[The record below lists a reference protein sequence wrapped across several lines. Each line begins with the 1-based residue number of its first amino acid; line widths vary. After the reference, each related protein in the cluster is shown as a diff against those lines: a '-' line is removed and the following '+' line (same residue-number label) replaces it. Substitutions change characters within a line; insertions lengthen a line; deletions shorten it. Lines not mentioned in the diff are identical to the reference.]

1 MKIRK
6 SKSRVTI
13 EIYDADGEMRE
24 SIGGQYTFREIRD
37 MMRDIVQ
44 NDGIPVIRQLG
55 KHEAKD
61 ETMIGKAMEEMLPD
75 LKAACEKTLK
85 GFKPDGEIRLLN
97 LPKVDPIPMVLE
109 YKFDGIEFRAAGH
122 PLDVHAANEALLK
135 RVFEEGKENG

>member
-6 SKSRVTI
+6 RKSRVTI

-37 MMRDIVQ
+37 MMRDIIQ

-55 KHEAKD
+55 KHEA
-61 ETMIGKAMEEMLPD
+61 T
-75 LKAACEKTLK
+75 EKTVTLNDMAKEAMK
-85 GFKPDGEIRLLN
+85 GFSPVELMR
-97 LPKVDPIPMVLE
+97 PMALE
-109 YKFDGIEFRAAGH
+109 YKFDGIEFRAAGN

-135 RVFEEGKENG
+135 RVFEE

>member
-37 MMRDIVQ
+37 MMRDIIQ

-55 KHEAKD
+55 KHEEVEEKTKKD
-61 ETMIGKAMEEMLPD
+61 EMPFALGALMGALEEWGKPKAIMQVKDDNIMPLTM
-75 LKAACEKTLK
+75 
-85 GFKPDGEIRLLN
+85 
-97 LPKVDPIPMVLE
+97 PMVLE
-109 YKFDGIEFRAAGH
+109 YEFDGIKFNAAGH

-135 RVFEEGKENG
+135 RVFEEE

>member
-6 SKSRVTI
+6 RKSRVTI

-37 MMRDIVQ
+37 MMRDIIQ

-55 KHEAKD
+55 KHE
-61 ETMIGKAMEEMLPD
+61 EVE
-75 LKAACEKTLK
+75 
-85 GFKPDGEIRLLN
+85 PDGEIRVLN
-97 LPKVDPIPMVLE
+97 LPKVEMIPMVLE
-109 YKFDGIEFRAAGH
+109 YEFDGIKFHAAGH

-135 RVFEEGKENG
+135 RVFEEE

>member
-24 SIGGQYTFREIRD
+24 SIGGQYTFREIHD

-55 KHEAKD
+55 KHEAVEPEKD
-61 ETMIGKAMEEMLPD
+61 PEF
-75 LKAACEKTLK
+75 EKDPL
-85 GFKPDGEIRLLN
+85 FKLLD

-109 YKFDGIEFRAAGH
+109 YEFDGIKFHAAGH

-135 RVFEEGKENG
+135 RVFEEE

>member
-1 MKIRK
+1 MKNRK
-6 SKSRVTI
+6 NKSRVTI

-44 NDGIPVIRQLG
+44 NDGIPVIRQMG
-55 KHEAKD
+55 KHEAV
-61 ETMIGKAMEEMLPD
+61 EH
-75 LKAACEKTLK
+75 
-85 GFKPDGEIRLLN
+85 DGEIRVLN

-122 PLDVHAANEALLK
+122 PLDVHCANEALLK